1 MAFGSNLV
9 EELDGR
15 LSRALDR
22 DLELP
27 DLAAKFNDLVVLC
40 SAAHEDTQQ
49 VLSIERQGEVADGDQ
64 MKERDDGPGKSK
76 ESKIQGGPWQ
86 VQRRTPRG
94 K

>member
-9 EELDGR
+9 EELGGR

-40 SAAHEDTQQ
+40 SAAHVNTQQ
-49 VLSIERQGEVADGDQ
+49 VLSIGRPGEVADGDQ
-64 MKERDDGPGKSK
+64 MKGKDDGPGKSK
-76 ESKIQGGPWQ
+76 ESKNQGWPWQ
-86 VQRRTPRG
+86 VQRRIPKGR
-94 K
+94 